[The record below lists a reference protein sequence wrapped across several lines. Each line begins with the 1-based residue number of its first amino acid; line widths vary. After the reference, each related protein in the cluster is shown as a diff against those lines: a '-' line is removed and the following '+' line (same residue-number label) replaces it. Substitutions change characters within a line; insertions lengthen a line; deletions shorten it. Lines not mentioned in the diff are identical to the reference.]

1 MYDLIA
7 IIYRLTLIVFAV
19 LFINLYNNEL
29 GEKLM
34 KEKNNI
40 KQALEV
46 HSLLKLYHL
55 TIKQNLKRLEKEI
68 NWLDTSDPAMFRQVQ
83 NEDSYIKDTVKELAE
98 TLETIFLK
106 TRHTLSQLPLDT
118 IVQERLETLGVNF
131 QKDIETSE
139 DYNNAVIALK
149 AKFQNEVN

>member
-1 MYDLIA
+1 
-7 IIYRLTLIVFAV
+7 
-19 LFINLYNNEL
+19 
-29 GEKLM
+29 M

-55 TIKQNLKRLEKEI
+55 TIQQNLKRLEKEI
-68 NWLDTSDPAMFRQVQ
+68 NWLDTSDPAMFRQIQ
-83 NEDSYIKDTVKELAE
+83 TEDYLKDIVKELAE

-118 IVQERLETLGVNF
+118 IAQERLETLGVNF

>member
-1 MYDLIA
+1 M
-7 IIYRLTLIVFAV
+7 
-19 LFINLYNNEL
+19 N
-29 GEKLM
+29 
-34 KEKNNI
+34 EKNNI

-55 TIKQNLKRLEKEI
+55 TIKQNLKRLEKDIKE
-68 NWLDTSDPAMFRQVQ
+68 LDTSETSVFSKLQ
-83 NEDSYIKDTVKELAE
+83 NTDYLDETIKDLAE

-118 IVQERLETLGVNF
+118 IAQERLETLGVNF

-139 DYNNAVIALK
+139 EFNNAVIALK

>member
-1 MYDLIA
+1 
-7 IIYRLTLIVFAV
+7 
-19 LFINLYNNEL
+19 
-29 GEKLM
+29 M

-40 KQALEV
+40 KQALKV

-55 TIKQNLKRLEKEI
+55 TIQQNLKRLEKEI

-83 NEDSYIKDTVKELAE
+83 NEDSYIKDIVKELAE

-106 TRHTLSQLPLDT
+106 SRHTLSQLPLDT
-118 IVQERLETLGVNF
+118 IAQERLETLGVNF

-139 DYNNAVIALK
+139 DFNNAVIALK

>member
-1 MYDLIA
+1 
-7 IIYRLTLIVFAV
+7 
-19 LFINLYNNEL
+19 
-29 GEKLM
+29 M
-34 KEKNNI
+34 KEKNSI

-98 TLETIFLK
+98 TVETIFLK
-106 TRHTLSQLPLDT
+106 SRHTLSQLPLDT
-118 IVQERLETLGVNF
+118 IAQERLETLGVNF

-139 DYNNAVIALK
+139 DFNNAVIALK

>member
-1 MYDLIA
+1 
-7 IIYRLTLIVFAV
+7 
-19 LFINLYNNEL
+19 
-29 GEKLM
+29 M

-40 KQALEV
+40 KQAVEVSSILE
-46 HSLLKLYHL
+46 LYHL
-55 TIKQNLKRLEKEI
+55 TIKQNLKRLGDEI
-68 NWLDTSDPAMFRQVQ
+68 KILDTSDPAQFAKLQDDDYLD
-83 NEDSYIKDTVKELAE
+83 EKIKLLAE

-118 IVQERLETLGVNF
+118 IAQERLETLGVNF

-139 DYNNAVIALK
+139 DFNNAVIALK

>member
-1 MYDLIA
+1 
-7 IIYRLTLIVFAV
+7 
-19 LFINLYNNEL
+19 
-29 GEKLM
+29 M

-40 KQALEV
+40 KQAVEV
-46 HSLLKLYHL
+46 SSLLELYHL
-55 TIKQNLKRLEKEI
+55 TIKQNLKRLGKDLHALDVSEPNQFELLQDKEY
-68 NWLDTSDPAMFRQVQ
+68 LDNMT
-83 NEDSYIKDTVKELAE
+83 KELAE

-118 IVQERLETLGVNF
+118 IAQERLETLGVNF

-139 DYNNAVIALK
+139 EYNNAVIALK

>member
-1 MYDLIA
+1 
-7 IIYRLTLIVFAV
+7 
-19 LFINLYNNEL
+19 
-29 GEKLM
+29 M
-34 KEKNNI
+34 KEKNSI
-40 KQALEV
+40 KQALKV

-55 TIKQNLKRLEKEI
+55 TIQQNLKRLEKEI

-83 NEDSYIKDTVKELAE
+83 NEDSYIKDIVKELAE

-106 TRHTLSQLPLDT
+106 SRHTLSQLPLDT
-118 IVQERLETLGVNF
+118 IAQERLETLGVNF

-139 DYNNAVIALK
+139 DFNNAVIALK

>member
-1 MYDLIA
+1 
-7 IIYRLTLIVFAV
+7 
-19 LFINLYNNEL
+19 
-29 GEKLM
+29 M

-40 KQALEV
+40 KQAVEV
-46 HSLLKLYHL
+46 SSLLELYHL
-55 TIKQNLKRLEKEI
+55 TIKQNLMRLGKDI
-68 NWLDTSDPAMFRQVQ
+68 KILDTSDPAQFAKLQDDDYLDEKTRLV
-83 NEDSYIKDTVKELAE
+83 AE

-118 IVQERLETLGVNF
+118 IAQERLETLGVNF

-139 DYNNAVIALK
+139 DFNNAVIALK

>member
-1 MYDLIA
+1 
-7 IIYRLTLIVFAV
+7 
-19 LFINLYNNEL
+19 
-29 GEKLM
+29 M

-40 KQALEV
+40 KQAVEVSSILE
-46 HSLLKLYHL
+46 LYHL
-55 TIKQNLKRLEKEI
+55 TIKQNLTRLGKDLHSLDVSEPNQFELLQDKEY
-68 NWLDTSDPAMFRQVQ
+68 LDNM
-83 NEDSYIKDTVKELAE
+83 IKELAE

-118 IVQERLETLGVNF
+118 IAQERLETLGVNF

-139 DYNNAVIALK
+139 DFNNAVIALK

>member
-1 MYDLIA
+1 
-7 IIYRLTLIVFAV
+7 
-19 LFINLYNNEL
+19 
-29 GEKLM
+29 M

-46 HSLLKLYHL
+46 HSLLKLFHL
-55 TIKQNLKRLEKEI
+55 TITQNLKRLEKEI

-83 NEDSYIKDTVKELAE
+83 NEDDYIKDTTKELAE
-98 TLETIFLK
+98 TVETIFLK
-106 TRHTLSQLPLDT
+106 SRHTLSQLPLDT
-118 IVQERLETLGVNF
+118 IAQERLETLGVNF

-139 DYNNAVIALK
+139 DFNNAVIALK

>member
-1 MYDLIA
+1 
-7 IIYRLTLIVFAV
+7 
-19 LFINLYNNEL
+19 
-29 GEKLM
+29 M

-40 KQALEV
+40 KQAVEV
-46 HSLLKLYHL
+46 SSLLELYHL
-55 TIKQNLKRLEKEI
+55 TIKQNLKRLGEEI
-68 NWLDTSDPAMFRQVQ
+68 KILDTSDPAQFAELQDDDYLD
-83 NEDSYIKDTVKELAE
+83 NKIKLLAE

-118 IVQERLETLGVNF
+118 IAQERLETLGVNF

-139 DYNNAVIALK
+139 DFNNAVIALK

>member
-1 MYDLIA
+1 
-7 IIYRLTLIVFAV
+7 
-19 LFINLYNNEL
+19 
-29 GEKLM
+29 M

-40 KQALEV
+40 KKAVEV
-46 HSLLKLYHL
+46 SSLLELYHL
-55 TIKQNLKRLEKEI
+55 TIKQNLLRLGEEIKE
-68 NWLDTSDPAMFRQVQ
+68 LDTSETSVFAKLQ
-83 NEDSYIKDTVKELAE
+83 NTNYLDETIKELAE

-118 IVQERLETLGVNF
+118 IAQERLETLGVNF

-139 DYNNAVIALK
+139 EFNNAVIALK

>member
-1 MYDLIA
+1 
-7 IIYRLTLIVFAV
+7 
-19 LFINLYNNEL
+19 
-29 GEKLM
+29 M

-46 HSLLKLYHL
+46 HSLLELYHL
-55 TIKQNLKRLEKEI
+55 TIKQNLKRLEKD
-68 NWLDTSDPAMFRQVQ
+68 LHAFDVSDPTNFAIINTGEPVVK
-83 NEDSYIKDTVKELAE
+83 EVIKDLAE

-118 IVQERLETLGVNF
+118 IAQERLETLGVNF

>member
-1 MYDLIA
+1 
-7 IIYRLTLIVFAV
+7 
-19 LFINLYNNEL
+19 
-29 GEKLM
+29 M

-40 KQALEV
+40 KQAVEV
-46 HSLLKLYHL
+46 SSLLELYHL

-83 NEDSYIKDTVKELAE
+83 TEDSYIKDTVKELAE

-118 IVQERLETLGVNF
+118 IAQERLHMLGVNF

-139 DYNNAVIALK
+139 EFNNAVISLK
-149 AKFQNEVN
+149 QKFEKDMN